1 MFDYEFLKFNFSI
14 LARDFLK
21 MEDNNISII
30 ILMLI
35 FLEYSLNTAK
45 IVANYN
51 KRDYVNSNDY
61 KMGLKYQAMNFHLL
75 KSRILVIFEMWK
87 NNISKND
94 TYTILETLNESVL
107 KLINFIEK
115 DNNDKEIVLSVDSY
129 PPKMNENSNTEDSI
143 HENPENI
150 ISQVKKWKNW
160 NPNTHQSIILKSI
173 VFHLIS

>member
-1 MFDYEFLKFNFSI
+1 MFDYDFLKFNFSI

-21 MEDNNISII
+21 TEDNISII
-30 ILMLI
+30 ILMFI

-51 KRDYVNSNDY
+51 KRDYVNSYDY

-87 NNISKND
+87 NNITESN
-94 TYTILETLNESVL
+94 TYTILETLDENVR

-115 DNNDKEIVLSVDSY
+115 DVNNEEEIVLSVDSY
-129 PPKMNENSNTEDSI
+129 PPKIEENSNTEVSI
-143 HENPENI
+143 HEEPENI
-150 ISQVKKWKNW
+150 ISQVIKWKNW
-160 NPNTHQSIILKSI
+160 NPNNHQSIILKSI